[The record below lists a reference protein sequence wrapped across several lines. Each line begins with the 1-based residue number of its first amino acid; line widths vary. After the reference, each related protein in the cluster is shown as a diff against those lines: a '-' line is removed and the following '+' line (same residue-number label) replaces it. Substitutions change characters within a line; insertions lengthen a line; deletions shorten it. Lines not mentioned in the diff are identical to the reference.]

1 MVEDSDSYG
10 EDEAKEKQEGGPSPP
25 PAPPGFEVPPTP
37 PAGFEQPPPP
47 PGFPL
52 PELPGSEERKQEEK
66 PKTIDHEAA
75 RRMLLGLDDE
85 ENIEDGDKLTEGEEN
100 LRMVDSQQEDAKS
113 EEEGYENEEEQLDDL
128 GKGEDGSE
136 NPDSPPPPPPGFVDE
151 PEPENPDSPPPPP
164 IGFDAPPPPPG
175 FVDEPEPENPDSPPP
190 PPIGFDAPP
199 PPPGFVDEP
208 EPENPDSPPPPPIG
222 FDAPPPPPGFSEE
235 LEPAADDFSS
245 IDSLA
250 DSLSLLEEDFNEEE
264 GINDAEKTHTF
275 RDQDQSEQLTWPDEG
290 KQESIDSSE
299 MAQAINAFGLVKESE
314 FDQQDPINQSQLS
327 PFLRT
332 SSEVD
337 SIPGDKLH
345 ATLSETETSVLNP
358 DGTIRKQL
366 IEGELILRNS
376 SKKHRAWDIEVHL
389 ESIEST
395 DFGEKVSSIKE
406 LDPKEETAIP
416 YTASGTRMLV
426 LTESIDTDS
435 SRNEESSLSLVY
447 SNSPQEVDIHIE
459 IENISPS
466 PLYDVEVKRTIPESF
481 ILPDDSVYSIEQDSI
496 VWDIGRMNVGEK
508 RNLSISA
515 KINTESIEKIN
526 AGVTS
531 ATYSSE
537 ATVSRARFDRVSGSG
552 RQFSYVNAE
561 EDDRPGVWHC
571 TCVFE
576 NKSSFV
582 VSLSGATVRLVGRDE
597 PILDVSD
604 IRQDVPPEGKWDSMV
619 KRVESDDQPS
629 FTQEIRFSILPRVS
643 VQSSGTI
650 ELKEQQLTVLD
661 AILQKRFDKSRIK
674 SYISSSI
681 ETVITLENNG
691 TSEINV
697 LRVLD
702 DIPGIFE
709 TPSVDDI
716 SIEIEG
722 TELNGDQYRIDVVN
736 GTQLEDKHVSPDG
749 DGHSLRMTIGTSAPL
764 GLQPG
769 KAVVIRYPLTAPDPS
784 PRNQLL
790 VAPIKV
796 DFSSE
801 RFGPVATRM
810 VEKPP
815 IISVVHKRRN
825 ISTGKEVFPGG
836 KPGQYEIMLMFHN
849 SSDSALDDLALHDIV
864 PGTFTIEESIVRSDK
879 EGEREASIT
888 KESARDGTQVTWA
901 IGRILQRE
909 RIEVLYTI
917 QGDPEAEYKVSDAQ
931 DFHGATFGEEVDE
944 EPNVPQ
950 WLDKDVET
958 TTIPSQEVIEETPEE
973 TEQLPVSD
981 PIQEEGVAD
990 KEEDALENAK
1000 QETVKLDAEGD
1011 EGDPRLCPACGFQ
1024 VDMGSSI
1031 CVVCGNTLS

>member
-1 MVEDSDSYG
+1 MVDDSDSYE
-10 EDEAKEKQEGGPSPP
+10 EDEVAEKQESDSIPP
-25 PAPPGFEVPPTP
+25 PAPPGFEL
-37 PAGFEQPPPP
+37 PPPP
-47 PGFPL
+47 PEGFAPPPPPADFPL
-52 PELPGSEERKQEEK
+52 QELSGLEESQTSEQDH
-66 PKTIDHEAA
+66 PIDHEAA
-75 RRMLLGLDDE
+75 RRMLLGLGYE
-85 ENIEDGDKLTEGEEN
+85 ENSEDDSQETEGGSHLGETEAH
-100 LRMVDSQQEDAKS
+100 QEVFES
-113 EEEGYENEEEQLDDL
+113 EDEMSENEAEELDNHEV
-128 GKGEDGSE
+128 GEE
-136 NPDSPPPPPPGFVDE
+136 E
-151 PEPENPDSPPPPP
+151 PEPEQDDAPPPPP

-175 FVDEPEPENPDSPPP
+175 FLEEGTEPDVD
-190 PPIGFDAPP
+190 
-199 PPPGFVDEP
+199 V
-208 EPENPDSPPPPPIG
+208 
-222 FDAPPPPPGFSEE
+222 
-235 LEPAADDFSS
+235 FSS

-250 DSLSLLEEDFNEEE
+250 DSLTLLADDFDVVEVNNQTEISQSFE
-264 GINDAEKTHTF
+264 I
-275 RDQDQSEQLTWPDEG
+275 QDQPEQLQWPDDD
-290 KQESIDSSE
+290 KQDSEDTSE
-299 MAQAINAFGLVKESE
+299 VAQAINAFGLVKESE
-314 FDQQDPINQSQLS
+314 FEQIDSMKPTRPS

-332 SSEVD
+332 PSEVD

-358 DGTIRKQL
+358 DGSIRKQL
-366 IEGELILRNS
+366 IDGELILRNS

-389 ESIEST
+389 ESIDST
-395 DFGEKVSSIKE
+395 DFGDKISSVKE
-406 LDPKEETAIP
+406 LDPTEETAIP

-426 LTESIDTDS
+426 LQESIDTDS

-447 SNSPQEVDIHIE
+447 SDSPQEVDINIE
-459 IENISPS
+459 IENVSPA
-466 PLYDVEVKRTIPESF
+466 PLYDVEVKRTIPKSF
-481 ILPDDSVYSIEQDSI
+481 VLPDDRVYSIEQDSV

-515 KINTESIEKIN
+515 KINTESVEKIN

-537 ATVSRARFDRVSGSG
+537 ATVSRARFERVSGSG

-582 VSLSGATVRLVGRDE
+582 VSLSGATVRLVGREDA
-597 PILDVSD
+597 ILDVSD

-619 KRVESDDQPS
+619 KRVESDYQPS

-674 SYISSSI
+674 SYISSNI

-702 DIPGIFE
+702 DVPGIFD
-709 TPSVDDI
+709 TPSAGDI

-722 TELNGDQYRIDVVN
+722 TKLKEEQYRIDVMN
-736 GTQLEDKHVSPDG
+736 GIQLEDKHVSPDG
-749 DGHSLRMTIGTSAPL
+749 DGHTLRMTIGTSAPL

-769 KAVVIRYPLTAPDPS
+769 KAVVIRYPLIAPDPS
-784 PRNQLL
+784 PSNRLL

-815 IISVVHKRRN
+815 MISVVHKRRN

-864 PGTFTIEESIVRSDK
+864 PGTFTIEESITRSDK
-879 EGEREASIT
+879 EGEREASVT

-901 IGRILQRE
+901 IGRILQGE

-950 WLDKDVET
+950 WLDKAEET
-958 TTIPSQEVIEETPEE
+958 TPTPFQGAIEVPSEEPEQFMDE
-973 TEQLPVSD
+973 APGPED
-981 PIQEEGVAD
+981 HEGVGEEENQEND
-990 KEEDALENAK
+990 NQENGNSGEEEDE
-1000 QETVKLDAEGD
+1000 VK
-1011 EGDPRLCPACGFQ
+1011 PRLCPACGFK

>member
-1 MVEDSDSYG
+1 MVEDSDSHD
-10 EDEAKEKQEGGPSPP
+10 EDESIEKQESDSTPP
-25 PAPPGFEVPPTP
+25 PAPPGFEM
-37 PAGFEQPPPP
+37 PPPP
-47 PGFPL
+47 PPSGFEPPPPPVGFPSSDL
-52 PELPGSEERKQEEK
+52 LGLEESQPSEQ

-75 RRMLLGLDDE
+75 RRMLLGLEDE
-85 ENIEDGDKLTEGEEN
+85 ENIEDEDQEPVEEN
-100 LRMVDSQQEDAKS
+100 LEEAETKQDDSESKEETS
-113 EEEGYENEEEQLDDL
+113 EKEEERLDVSEDLEEE
-128 GKGEDGSE
+128 
-136 NPDSPPPPPPGFVDE
+136 
-151 PEPENPDSPPPPP
+151 PEQEDSPPPPP

-175 FVDEPEPENPDSPPP
+175 FEDETEPEQ
-190 PPIGFDAPP
+190 
-199 PPPGFVDEP
+199 
-208 EPENPDSPPPPPIG
+208 
-222 FDAPPPPPGFSEE
+222 
-235 LEPAADDFSS
+235 DDFSS

-250 DSLSLLEEDFNEEE
+250 DSLSLLEEDFDAGDSGNESEE
-264 GINDAEKTHTF
+264 TQHLEDESK
-275 RDQDQSEQLTWPDEG
+275 SEQFTWPDGDKKEP
-290 KQESIDSSE
+290 SDSSE

-314 FDQQDPINQSQLS
+314 FEQSDPLKQSRPS

-366 IEGELILRNS
+366 IDGELILRNS
-376 SKKHRAWDIEVHL
+376 SKKHRAWDIDVHL

-395 DFGEKVSSIKE
+395 DFGDKVSSIKE
-406 LDPKEETAIP
+406 LDPTEETAIP
-416 YTASGTRMLV
+416 YTASGTRMLI
-426 LTESIDTDS
+426 LKELIDTES
-435 SRNEESSLSLVY
+435 SRNEESSLSLVF
-447 SNSPQEVDIHIE
+447 SESPQEVDIHIE
-459 IENISPS
+459 IENVSPS
-466 PLYDVEVKRTIPESF
+466 PLYDVEVKRTIPKSF
-481 ILPDDSVYSIEQDSI
+481 ILPEDRVYSVEKDSV

-515 KINTESIEKIN
+515 KINTESVDKIN

-537 ATVSRARFDRVSGSG
+537 ATVSRARFERVSGSG

-582 VSLSGATVRLVGRDE
+582 VSLSGATVRLVGRED

-643 VQSSGTI
+643 VQSSGAI

-674 SYISSSI
+674 SYISSNV

-702 DIPGIFE
+702 DVPGIFE
-709 TPSVDDI
+709 TPSVGDI

-722 TELNGDQYRIDVVN
+722 TELKEEQYRIDVVN

-769 KAVVIRYPLTAPDPS
+769 KAVVIRYPLIAPDPS
-784 PRNQLL
+784 PGNKLL

-801 RFGPVATRM
+801 RFGPVATRL
-810 VEKPP
+810 VEKAPM
-815 IISVVHKRRN
+815 ISVEHKRRH

-879 EGEREASIT
+879 EGERNSSIT

-901 IGRILQRE
+901 IGRILQGE

-950 WLDKDVET
+950 WLDKASENPP
-958 TTIPSQEVIEETPEE
+958 IPSQEKIDDSEESEQFTDDSSNPEEDKLDEEET
-973 TEQLPVSD
+973 S
-981 PIQEEGVAD
+981 
-990 KEEDALENAK
+990 LENDK
-1000 QETVKLDAEGD
+1000 QETGESGEEEDLGD
-1011 EGDPRLCPACGFQ
+1011 QRLCPACGFK
-1024 VDMGSSI
+1024 VDVGSSI

>member
-1 MVEDSDSYG
+1 M
-10 EDEAKEKQEGGPSPP
+10 P
-25 PAPPGFEVPPTP
+25 
-37 PAGFEQPPPP
+37 EQ
-47 PGFPL
+47 
-52 PELPGSEERKQEEK
+52 
-66 PKTIDHEAA
+66 D
-75 RRMLLGLDDE
+75 
-85 ENIEDGDKLTEGEEN
+85 
-100 LRMVDSQQEDAKS
+100 
-113 EEEGYENEEEQLDDL
+113 
-128 GKGEDGSE
+128 
-136 NPDSPPPPPPGFVDE
+136 DSPPPPPV
-151 PEPENPDSPPPPP
+151 
-164 IGFDAPPPPPG
+164 GFDAPPPPPG
-175 FVDEPEPENPDSPPP
+175 FV
-190 PPIGFDAPP
+190 
-199 PPPGFVDEP
+199 
-208 EPENPDSPPPPPIG
+208 
-222 FDAPPPPPGFSEE
+222 
-235 LEPAADDFSS
+235 DDFSS

-250 DSLSLLEEDFNEEE
+250 DSLSLLEEDFNEEV
-264 GINDAEKTHTF
+264 GINDTEKTHTL
-275 RDQDQSEQLTWPDEG
+275 RDPDQSEQLTWPDEG
-290 KQESIDSSE
+290 KQESIDTSE

-314 FDQQDPINQSQLS
+314 FDQQDPVNQSKPS

-395 DFGEKVSSIKE
+395 DFGEKVSSVKE

-426 LTESIDTDS
+426 LKESIDTDS

-459 IENISPS
+459 IENVSPS

-481 ILPDDSVYSIEQDSI
+481 ILPDDSVYSIEKDSV

-582 VSLSGATVRLVGRDE
+582 VSLSGATVRLSGTFE
-597 PILDVSD
+597 PILEVSD
-604 IRQDVPPEGKWDSMV
+604 IRQDGPPEGKWDSMV

-674 SYISSSI
+674 SYISSNI

-722 TELNGDQYRIDVVN
+722 TELNGEQYRIDVVN

-769 KAVVIRYPLTAPDPS
+769 KALVIRYPLTAPDPS

-810 VEKPP
+810 VERPP
-815 IISVVHKRRN
+815 MISVVHKRRN

-849 SSDSALDDLALHDIV
+849 SSDSALEDLALHDIV

-901 IGRILQRE
+901 IGRILQGE

-931 DFHGATFGEEVDE
+931 DFHGPTFGEEVDE
-944 EPNVPQ
+944 EPNAPQ
-950 WLDKDVET
+950 WLDKDVEN
-958 TTIPSQEVIEETPEE
+958 TTIPSKETIEETPEE
-973 TEQLPVSD
+973 TEQLTVSD

-990 KEEDALENAK
+990 KEEDDLENDK
-1000 QETVKLDAEGD
+1000 QEIVKLDVEGD
-1011 EGDPRLCPACGFQ
+1011 EGNPRLCPACGFQ

>member
-1 MVEDSDSYG
+1 MVEESDSYEG
-10 EDEAKEKQEGGPSPP
+10 DEVEENKETSK
-25 PAPPGFEVPPTP
+25 TP
-37 PAGFEQPPPP
+37 PPPP
-47 PGFPL
+47 PGFNAPPPP
-52 PELPGSEERKQEEK
+52 PEGFAPPPPAGFSPPDFPVPGETQTPDTAPS
-66 PKTIDHEAA
+66 IDHEAA
-75 RRMLLGLDDE
+75 RRMLLGLEDE
-85 ENIEDGDKLTEGEEN
+85 EENEDST
-100 LRMVDSQQEDAKS
+100 Q
-113 EEEGYENEEEQLDDL
+113 EEETDDSEDNETQQDDHEPEGDEEENEENQLENIDVGAEEEPEQVNDDV
-128 GKGEDGSE
+128 SSI
-136 NPDSPPPPPPGFVDE
+136 DSVADSLPPPGFAEEE
-151 PEPENPDSPPPPP
+151 PEQV
-164 IGFDAPPPPPG
+164 I
-175 FVDEPEPENPDSPPP
+175 
-190 PPIGFDAPP
+190 
-199 PPPGFVDEP
+199 
-208 EPENPDSPPPPPIG
+208 
-222 FDAPPPPPGFSEE
+222 
-235 LEPAADDFSS
+235 DDFSS

-250 DSLSLLEEDFNEEE
+250 DSLSLLDDDFESEVENNIPEETPSFEIQGQPEQTLWPVVDE
-264 GINDAEKTHTF
+264 D
-275 RDQDQSEQLTWPDEG
+275 SESP
-290 KQESIDSSE
+290 SE
-299 MAQAINAFGLVKESE
+299 VSQAIEAFGLVKESE
-314 FDQQDPINQSQLS
+314 FEQSESEKTSRPS

-345 ATLSETETSVLNP
+345 ATLSESETSVLNP
-358 DGTIRKQL
+358 DGSIRKQL
-366 IEGELILRNS
+366 IDGELILRNS

-389 ESIEST
+389 DSIDST
-395 DFGEKVSSIKE
+395 DFGDKVSSVKE
-406 LDPKEETAIP
+406 LDPTEETAIP

-426 LTESIDTDS
+426 LKESIDTDS

-447 SNSPQEVDIHIE
+447 SDSPQEVDIHIE
-459 IENISPS
+459 IENVSPA

-481 ILPDDSVYSIEQDSI
+481 ILPDDSVFSVEKDSV

-508 RNLSISA
+508 KHLSISA

-582 VSLSGATVRLVGRDE
+582 VSLSGATVRLVGREE

-604 IRQDVPPEGKWDSMV
+604 IRQDVPPEGKWDSMA

-661 AILQKRFDKSRIK
+661 AILQKRYDKSRIK
-674 SYISSSI
+674 SYISSNI

-702 DIPGIFE
+702 DVPGIFE

-722 TELNGDQYRIDVVN
+722 TELKEEQYRIDVVN

-815 IISVVHKRRN
+815 MISVVHKRRN

-864 PGTFTIEESIVRSDK
+864 PGTFTIEESIVRSDN
-879 EGEREASIT
+879 EGERDASMT

-901 IGRILQRE
+901 IGRIMQGE

-931 DFHGATFGEEVDE
+931 DFHGATFGDEVDE

-950 WLDKDVET
+950 WLDVPEEPTPLPSKETLDV
-958 TTIPSQEVIEETPEE
+958 PIEETEKSPDDLDEPED
-973 TEQLPVSD
+973 S
-981 PIQEEGVAD
+981 EGSV
-990 KEEDALENAK
+990 EEDEAAEDTPEIDSSEDGGEENS
-1000 QETVKLDAEGD
+1000 
-1011 EGDPRLCPACGFQ
+1011 RLCPACGFK
-1024 VDMGSSI
+1024 VDQGSSI
-1031 CVVCGNTLS
+1031 CIVCGNTLS

>member
-1 MVEDSDSYG
+1 MYPEGHFMVEDSNSYD
-10 EDEAKEKQEGGPSPP
+10 EDEGEEKQENIPRPS
-25 PAPPGFEVPPTP
+25 PAPPGFGLP
-37 PAGFEQPPPP
+37 PPPP
-47 PGFPL
+47 PGDFLPPL
-52 PELPGSEERKQEEK
+52 PPPIGFSPPEFPDMEENEVPEA
-66 PKTIDHEAA
+66 PSSIDHEAA
-75 RRMLLGLDDE
+75 RRMLLGLDDDDHQ
-85 ENIEDGDKLTEGEEN
+85 ENQGAEMQQTPDSDDVQSQADIVEPGDEVAG
-100 LRMVDSQQEDAKS
+100 D
-113 EEEGYENEEEQLDDL
+113 DDL
-128 GKGEDGSE
+128 
-136 NPDSPPPPPPGFVDE
+136 PPPPV
-151 PEPENPDSPPPPP
+151 
-164 IGFDAPPPPPG
+164 GFDAPPPPPG
-175 FVDEPEPENPDSPPP
+175 FEEEQEEEEDDDLPPP
-190 PPIGFDAPP
+190 PVGFDAPP
-199 PPPGFVDEP
+199 PPPGF
-208 EPENPDSPPPPPIG
+208 
-222 FDAPPPPPGFSEE
+222 EE
-235 LEPAADDFSS
+235 DISS

-250 DSLSLLEEDFNEEE
+250 DSLSLLDDEWIPEEINEVPDTTQSF
-264 GINDAEKTHTF
+264 DA
-275 RDQDQSEQLTWPDEG
+275 L
-290 KQESIDSSE
+290 ISSE
-299 MAQAINAFGLVKESE
+299 PDQWPTEGTSELAQAIDAFGLVKESE
-314 FDQQDPINQSQLS
+314 FERTDSPKPTRPS

-345 ATLSETETSVLNP
+345 ATLSESESSVLNP

-389 ESIEST
+389 DSIDST
-395 DFGEKVSSIKE
+395 DFGDKVSSVKE
-406 LDPKEETAIP
+406 LDPTEETAIP

-426 LTESIDTDS
+426 LQESIDTES
-435 SRNEESSLSLVY
+435 TRNEEPSLSLVY
-447 SNSPQEVDIHIE
+447 SNSPQEVEINIE
-459 IENISPS
+459 LENVSPA
-466 PLYDVEVKRTIPESF
+466 PLYDVEVKRTIPKSF
-481 ILPDDSVYSIEQDSI
+481 ILPDDRVYSVEQDLV
-496 VWDIGRMNVGEK
+496 VWDIGRMNVGET
-508 RNLSISA
+508 RALSISA
-515 KINTESIEKIN
+515 KINTDSIDKID

-537 ATVSRARFDRVSGSG
+537 ATVSRVRFDRVSGSG

-582 VSLSGATVRLVGRDE
+582 VSLSGATVRLVGREE

-643 VQSSGTI
+643 VQSSGTV

-674 SYISSSI
+674 SYISSNVD
-681 ETVITLENNG
+681 TVITLENNG

-722 TELNGDQYRIDVVN
+722 SELKQEQYRIDVVN
-736 GTQLEDKHVSPDG
+736 GIQLEDKHISPDG
-749 DGHSLRMTIGTSAPL
+749 EGHSLRMTIGTSAPL

-769 KAVVIRYPLTAPDPS
+769 KAVVIRYPLVAPDPS
-784 PRNQLL
+784 PSNHLL

-801 RFGPVATRM
+801 RFGPVATRI
-810 VEKPP
+810 VESPP
-815 IISVVHKRRN
+815 IISVVHKRRS

-849 SSDSALDDLALHDIV
+849 SSDSALDDMALHDIV
-864 PGTFTIEESIVRSDK
+864 PGTFSIEESVIRSDK
-879 EGEREASIT
+879 EGERDASIT

-901 IGRILQRE
+901 IGRILQGE
-909 RIEVLYTI
+909 RMEVLYTI

-931 DFHGATFGEEVDE
+931 DFHGATFGDEVDE
-944 EPNVPQ
+944 EPNVSQ
-950 WLDKDVET
+950 WLEKET
-958 TTIPSQEVIEETPEE
+958 AALLPPSKNKIEVPNEQEKQSTSETPIAQEDSESAGDEE
-973 TEQLPVSD
+973 
-981 PIQEEGVAD
+981 QEST
-990 KEEDALENAK
+990 KEEIEAGASEESEDSK
-1000 QETVKLDAEGD
+1000 HQ
-1011 EGDPRLCPACGFQ
+1011 CPACGFE
-1024 VDMGSSI
+1024 VGIGSSI

>member
-1 MVEDSDSYG
+1 MENNIPEETPSFEIQGQPEQTLWPVVDEDSES
-10 EDEAKEKQEGGPSPP
+10 PS
-25 PAPPGFEVPPTP
+25 EV
-37 PAGFEQPPPP
+37 
-47 PGFPL
+47 
-52 PELPGSEERKQEEK
+52 S
-66 PKTIDHEAA
+66 
-75 RRMLLGLDDE
+75 
-85 ENIEDGDKLTEGEEN
+85 
-100 LRMVDSQQEDAKS
+100 
-113 EEEGYENEEEQLDDL
+113 
-128 GKGEDGSE
+128 
-136 NPDSPPPPPPGFVDE
+136 
-151 PEPENPDSPPPPP
+151 
-164 IGFDAPPPPPG
+164 
-175 FVDEPEPENPDSPPP
+175 
-190 PPIGFDAPP
+190 
-199 PPPGFVDEP
+199 
-208 EPENPDSPPPPPIG
+208 
-222 FDAPPPPPGFSEE
+222 
-235 LEPAADDFSS
+235 
-245 IDSLA
+245 
-250 DSLSLLEEDFNEEE
+250 
-264 GINDAEKTHTF
+264 
-275 RDQDQSEQLTWPDEG
+275 
-290 KQESIDSSE
+290 
-299 MAQAINAFGLVKESE
+299 QAIEAFGLVKESE
-314 FDQQDPINQSQLS
+314 FEQSESQKTSRPS

-345 ATLSETETSVLNP
+345 ATLSESETSVLNP
-358 DGTIRKQL
+358 DGSIRKQL
-366 IEGELILRNS
+366 IDGELILRNS

-389 ESIEST
+389 DSIDST
-395 DFGEKVSSIKE
+395 DFGDKVSSVKE
-406 LDPKEETAIP
+406 LDPTEETAIP

-426 LTESIDTDS
+426 LKESIDTDS

-447 SNSPQEVDIHIE
+447 SDSPQEVDIHIE
-459 IENISPS
+459 IENVSPA

-481 ILPDDSVYSIEQDSI
+481 ILPDDSVFSVEKDSV

-508 RNLSISA
+508 KHLSISA

-582 VSLSGATVRLVGRDE
+582 VSLSGATVRLVGREE

-604 IRQDVPPEGKWDSMV
+604 IRQDVPPEGKWDSMA

-661 AILQKRFDKSRIK
+661 AILQKRYDKSRIK
-674 SYISSSI
+674 SYISSNI

-702 DIPGIFE
+702 DVPGIFE

-722 TELNGDQYRIDVVN
+722 TELKEEQYRIDVVN

-815 IISVVHKRRN
+815 MISVVHKRRN

-864 PGTFTIEESIVRSDK
+864 PGTFTIEESIVRSDN
-879 EGEREASIT
+879 EGERDASMT

-901 IGRILQRE
+901 IGRIMQGE

-931 DFHGATFGEEVDE
+931 DFHGATFGDEVDE

-950 WLDKDVET
+950 WLDVPEEPTPLPSKETLDV
-958 TTIPSQEVIEETPEE
+958 PIEETEKSPDDLDEPEDNEGSVEEDEAAEDTPE
-973 TEQLPVSD
+973 TDSS
-981 PIQEEGVAD
+981 EEGG
-990 KEEDALENAK
+990 EENS
-1000 QETVKLDAEGD
+1000 
-1011 EGDPRLCPACGFQ
+1011 RLCPACGFK
-1024 VDMGSSI
+1024 VDQGSSI
-1031 CVVCGNTLS
+1031 CIVCGNTLS

>member
-1 MVEDSDSYG
+1 MVEESDSYEG
-10 EDEAKEKQEGGPSPP
+10 DEVEENKETSK
-25 PAPPGFEVPPTP
+25 TP
-37 PAGFEQPPPP
+37 PPPP
-47 PGFPL
+47 PGFNAPPPP
-52 PELPGSEERKQEEK
+52 PEGFAPPPPAGFSPPDFPVPGETQTPDTAPS
-66 PKTIDHEAA
+66 IDHEAA
-75 RRMLLGLDDE
+75 RRMLLGLEDE
-85 ENIEDGDKLTEGEEN
+85 EENEDST
-100 LRMVDSQQEDAKS
+100 Q
-113 EEEGYENEEEQLDDL
+113 EEETDDSEDNETQQDDHEPEGDEEENEENQL
-128 GKGEDGSE
+128 E
-136 NPDSPPPPPPGFVDE
+136 NIDVGAEEE
-151 PEPENPDSPPPPP
+151 PEQEEAPPPPP
-164 IGFDAPPPPPG
+164 IGFDAPPTPPG
-175 FVDEPEPENPDSPPP
+175 FAEEEPEQV
-190 PPIGFDAPP
+190 I
-199 PPPGFVDEP
+199 
-208 EPENPDSPPPPPIG
+208 
-222 FDAPPPPPGFSEE
+222 
-235 LEPAADDFSS
+235 DDFSS

-250 DSLSLLEEDFNEEE
+250 DSLSLLDDDFESEVENNIPEETPSFEIQGQPEQTLWPVVDE
-264 GINDAEKTHTF
+264 D
-275 RDQDQSEQLTWPDEG
+275 SESP
-290 KQESIDSSE
+290 SE
-299 MAQAINAFGLVKESE
+299 VSQAIEAFGLVKESE
-314 FDQQDPINQSQLS
+314 FEQPESEKTSRPS

-345 ATLSETETSVLNP
+345 ATLSESETSVLNP
-358 DGTIRKQL
+358 DGSIRKQL
-366 IEGELILRNS
+366 IDGELILRNS

-389 ESIEST
+389 DSIDST
-395 DFGEKVSSIKE
+395 DFGDKVSSVKE
-406 LDPKEETAIP
+406 LDPTEETAIP

-426 LTESIDTDS
+426 LKESIDTDS

-447 SNSPQEVDIHIE
+447 SDSPQEVDIHIE
-459 IENISPS
+459 IENVSPA

-481 ILPDDSVYSIEQDSI
+481 ILPDDSVFSVEKDSV

-508 RNLSISA
+508 KHLSISA

-582 VSLSGATVRLVGRDE
+582 VSLSGATVRLVGREE

-604 IRQDVPPEGKWDSMV
+604 IRQDVPPEGKWDSMA

-661 AILQKRFDKSRIK
+661 AILQKRYDKSRIK
-674 SYISSSI
+674 SYISSNI

-702 DIPGIFE
+702 DVPGIFE

-722 TELNGDQYRIDVVN
+722 TELKEEQYRIDVVN

-796 DFSSE
+796 DFGSE

-815 IISVVHKRRN
+815 MISVVHKRRN

-864 PGTFTIEESIVRSDK
+864 PGTFTIEESIVRSDN
-879 EGEREASIT
+879 EGERDASMT

-901 IGRILQRE
+901 IGRIMQGE

-931 DFHGATFGEEVDE
+931 DFHGATFGDEVDE

-950 WLDKDVET
+950 WLDVPEEPTPLPSKETLDV
-958 TTIPSQEVIEETPEE
+958 PIEETEKSSDDHDEPEDNEGSVEEDEDVEDTPE
-973 TEQLPVSD
+973 TDSS
-981 PIQEEGVAD
+981 EEGG
-990 KEEDALENAK
+990 EENS
-1000 QETVKLDAEGD
+1000 
-1011 EGDPRLCPACGFQ
+1011 RLCPACGFK
-1024 VDMGSSI
+1024 VDQGSSI
-1031 CVVCGNTLS
+1031 CIVCGNTLS

>member
-1 MVEDSDSYG
+1 MVEESDSYEG
-10 EDEAKEKQEGGPSPP
+10 DEVEENKETSKTPP
-25 PAPPGFEVPPTP
+25 PPPLGFNAPPPPPEGFAPPP
-37 PAGFEQPPPP
+37 PAGFSPPD
-47 PGFPL
+47 FPV
-52 PELPGSEERKQEEK
+52 PEETQTPDTAPS
-66 PKTIDHEAA
+66 IDHEAA
-75 RRMLLGLDDE
+75 RRMLLGLEDE
-85 ENIEDGDKLTEGEEN
+85 EENEDST
-100 LRMVDSQQEDAKS
+100 Q
-113 EEEGYENEEEQLDDL
+113 EEETDDSEDNETQQDDHDPEGDEE
-128 GKGEDGSE
+128 
-136 NPDSPPPPPPGFVDE
+136 V
-151 PEPENPDSPPPPP
+151 PPPPP

-175 FVDEPEPENPDSPPP
+175 FAEEEPEQV
-190 PPIGFDAPP
+190 I
-199 PPPGFVDEP
+199 
-208 EPENPDSPPPPPIG
+208 
-222 FDAPPPPPGFSEE
+222 
-235 LEPAADDFSS
+235 DDFSS

-250 DSLSLLEEDFNEEE
+250 DSLSLLDDDFESEVENNIPEETPSFEIQGQPEQTLWPVVDE
-264 GINDAEKTHTF
+264 D
-275 RDQDQSEQLTWPDEG
+275 SESP
-290 KQESIDSSE
+290 SE
-299 MAQAINAFGLVKESE
+299 VSQAIEAFGLVKESE
-314 FDQQDPINQSQLS
+314 FEQSESEKTSRPS

-345 ATLSETETSVLNP
+345 ATLSESETSVLNP
-358 DGTIRKQL
+358 DGSIRKQL
-366 IEGELILRNS
+366 IDGELILRNS

-389 ESIEST
+389 DSIDST
-395 DFGEKVSSIKE
+395 DFGDKVSSVKE
-406 LDPKEETAIP
+406 LDPTEETAIP

-426 LTESIDTDS
+426 LKESIDTDS

-447 SNSPQEVDIHIE
+447 SDSPQEVDIHIE
-459 IENISPS
+459 IENVSPA

-481 ILPDDSVYSIEQDSI
+481 ILPDDSVFSVEKDSV

-508 RNLSISA
+508 KHLSISA

-582 VSLSGATVRLVGRDE
+582 VSLSGATVRLVGREE

-604 IRQDVPPEGKWDSMV
+604 IRQDVPPEGKWDSMA

-661 AILQKRFDKSRIK
+661 AILQKRYDKSRIK
-674 SYISSSI
+674 SYISSNI

-702 DIPGIFE
+702 DVPGIFE

-722 TELNGDQYRIDVVN
+722 TELKEEQYRIDVVN

-815 IISVVHKRRN
+815 MISVVHKRRN

-864 PGTFTIEESIVRSDK
+864 PGTFTIEESIVRSDN
-879 EGEREASIT
+879 EGERDASMT

-901 IGRILQRE
+901 IGRIMQGE

-931 DFHGATFGEEVDE
+931 DFHGATFGDEVDE

-950 WLDKDVET
+950 WLDVPEEPTPLPSKETLDVPIEET
-958 TTIPSQEVIEETPEE
+958 EKSPDDHDEPEDNEGSVEEDEAAEETPE
-973 TEQLPVSD
+973 TDSS
-981 PIQEEGVAD
+981 EEGG
-990 KEEDALENAK
+990 EENS
-1000 QETVKLDAEGD
+1000 
-1011 EGDPRLCPACGFQ
+1011 RLCPACGFK
-1024 VDMGSSI
+1024 VDQGSSI
-1031 CVVCGNTLS
+1031 CIVCGNTLS

>member
-1 MVEDSDSYG
+1 MVEDSNSNDDEEG
-10 EDEAKEKQEGGPSPP
+10 EENQENNLRLPS
-25 PAPPGFEVPPTP
+25 APPGFGIP
-37 PAGFEQPPPP
+37 PPPP
-47 PGFPL
+47 PGDFPPPPPPIGFSP
-52 PELPGSEERKQEEK
+52 PEFPDMGESEMPED
-66 PKTIDHEAA
+66 PPSFDHEAA

-85 ENIEDGDKLTEGEEN
+85 DRQEDEGEEIQPTT
-100 LRMVDSQQEDAKS
+100 DSDDVQSQADIVEP
-113 EEEGYENEEEQLDDL
+113 ENGVADGGESPSPPGFEEEQ
-128 GKGEDGSE
+128 ED
-136 NPDSPPPPPPGFVDE
+136 V
-151 PEPENPDSPPPPP
+151 PPPPP
-164 IGFDAPPPPPG
+164 IGFDAPPFPSNSPL
-175 FVDEPEPENPDSPPP
+175 PD
-190 PPIGFDAPP
+190 I
-199 PPPGFVDEP
+199 
-208 EPENPDSPPPPPIG
+208 
-222 FDAPPPPPGFSEE
+222 
-235 LEPAADDFSS
+235 DDISS

-250 DSLSLLEEDFNEEE
+250 DSLSLLGNEWETEEINEAPDATKAFDALISSESDQWPTE
-264 GINDAEKTHTF
+264 GN
-275 RDQDQSEQLTWPDEG
+275 
-290 KQESIDSSE
+290 QESEGTSE
-299 MAQAINAFGLVKESE
+299 LTQAIDAFGLVRESE
-314 FDQQDPINQSQLS
+314 FKQTGSSKSTRPS

-345 ATLSETETSVLNP
+345 ATLSETESSVLNP

-389 ESIEST
+389 DSIDAT
-395 DFGEKVSSIKE
+395 DFGDKVSSVKE
-406 LDPKEETAIP
+406 LDPTEETAIP
-416 YTASGTRMLV
+416 YTASGTRMLT
-426 LTESIDTDS
+426 LQESIDTES
-435 SRNEESSLSLVY
+435 TRNEEPSLSLVY
-447 SNSPQEVDIHIE
+447 SDAPQEVEINIE
-459 IENISPS
+459 LENVSPA
-466 PLYDVEVKRTIPESF
+466 PLYDVEVKRTIPKSF
-481 ILPDDSVYSIEQDSI
+481 ILPDDRVYSVEQDSI
-496 VWDIGRMNVGEK
+496 VWDIGRMNVGET
-508 RNLSISA
+508 RALSISA
-515 KINTESIEKIN
+515 KINTDSVDKID

-537 ATVSRARFDRVSGSG
+537 ATVSRVRFDRVSGSG

-582 VSLSGATVRLVGRDE
+582 VSLSGATVRLVGREE

-643 VQSSGTI
+643 VQSSGTV

-674 SYISSSI
+674 SYITSNVD
-681 ETVITLENNG
+681 TVITLENNG

-709 TPSVDDI
+709 TPSVEDI

-722 TELNGDQYRIDVVN
+722 TELKQEQYRIDVVK
-736 GTQLEDKHVSPDG
+736 GIQLENKHISPDG
-749 DGHSLRMTIGTSAPL
+749 EGNSLRMTIGTSAPL

-769 KAVVIRYPLTAPDPS
+769 KAVVIRYALVAPDPS
-784 PRNQLL
+784 PSNHLL

-801 RFGPVATRM
+801 RFGPVATRF
-810 VEKPP
+810 VESPP

-864 PGTFTIEESIVRSDK
+864 PGTFSIEESIIRSDK
-879 EGEREASIT
+879 EGERDASIT

-901 IGRILQRE
+901 IGRILQGE
-909 RIEVLYTI
+909 RMEVLYTI

-931 DFHGATFGEEVDE
+931 DFHGATFGDEVDE

-950 WLDKDVET
+950 WLEKKKAALPP
-958 TTIPSQEVIEETPEE
+958 PSNEKIGDPDEQEKQPTSEVQIAQEDGESAGDDEQESANEEME
-973 TEQLPVSD
+973 TEVS
-981 PIQEEGVAD
+981 EEPGGS
-990 KEEDALENAK
+990 EN
-1000 QETVKLDAEGD
+1000 Q
-1011 EGDPRLCPACGFQ
+1011 CPACGFE
-1024 VDMGSSI
+1024 VGIGSSI

>member
-1 MVEDSDSYG
+1 MVEDSDSYD
-10 EDEAKEKQEGGPSPP
+10 EDEAKEKQKGVPSPP
-25 PAPPGFEVPPTP
+25 PTPPGFDMPPPP
-37 PAGFEQPPPP
+37 PAGFEPPPP
-47 PGFPL
+47 PAGFPL
-52 PELPGSEERKQEEK
+52 PGLSQSEEIEPEEQ
-66 PKTIDHEAA
+66 PQTIDHEAA
-75 RRMLLGLDDE
+75 RRMLLGLEDEEDIVDDE
-85 ENIEDGDKLTEGEEN
+85 KVTVGDDDLGEEEP
-100 LRMVDSQQEDAKS
+100 QQDDVES
-113 EEEGYENEEEQLDDL
+113 EEAESENEEEQLVDSENV
-128 GKGEDGSE
+128 EDGPE
-136 NPDSPPPPPPGFVDE
+136 QDE
-151 PEPENPDSPPPPP
+151 SPPPPP
-164 IGFDAPPPPPG
+164 IGFEAPPPPPG
-175 FVDEPEPENPDSPPP
+175 F
-190 PPIGFDAPP
+190 A
-199 PPPGFVDEP
+199 
-208 EPENPDSPPPPPIG
+208 
-222 FDAPPPPPGFSEE
+222 EE
-235 LEPAADDFSS
+235 QESVVDDFSS

-250 DSLSLLEEDFNEEE
+250 DSLSLLEEDFDEGEGNNDTEENQSFE
-264 GINDAEKTHTF
+264 EK
-275 RDQDQSEQLTWPDEG
+275 DQSEQITWPDDG

-314 FDQQDPINQSQLS
+314 FEQSDPLKQSKPS

-366 IEGELILRNS
+366 IDGELILRNS
-376 SKKHRAWDIEVHL
+376 SKKHRAWDIDVHL

-395 DFGEKVSSIKE
+395 DFSDKISSVKE

-426 LTESIDTDS
+426 LKESIDTDS

-447 SNSPQEVDIHIE
+447 SESPQEVDIHIE
-459 IENISPS
+459 IENVSPS
-466 PLYDVEVKRTIPESF
+466 PLYDVEVKRTIPKSF
-481 ILPDDSVYSIEQDSI
+481 ILPDDSVYSVEKDSV

-515 KINTESIEKIN
+515 KINTDSIEKIN

-537 ATVSRARFDRVSGSG
+537 ATVSRVRFDRVSGSG

-674 SYISSSI
+674 SYISSNI

-709 TPSVDDI
+709 TPSVENI
-716 SIEIEG
+716 TIEIEG
-722 TELNGDQYRIDVVN
+722 TELKEEQYRIDVVN

-815 IISVVHKRRN
+815 MISVVHKRRN

-901 IGRILQRE
+901 IGRILQGE

-950 WLDKDVET
+950 WLEKDSEIT
-958 TTIPSQEVIEETPEE
+958 TTPSQEVIEETLEE
-973 TEQLPVSD
+973 TEEFTDNS
-981 PIQEEGVAD
+981 PIPEDDGGDGED
-990 KEEDALENAK
+990 DDLEKEKQGIGNLDDEDAADN
-1000 QETVKLDAEGD
+1000 TR
-1011 EGDPRLCPACGFQ
+1011 PCPACGFQ
-1024 VDMGSSI
+1024 VDIGSSI
-1031 CVVCGNTLS
+1031 CEVCGNTLS

>member
-1 MVEDSDSYG
+1 MVEDSDSYD
-10 EDEAKEKQEGGPSPP
+10 EDEAKEKQEGDPSPP
-25 PAPPGFEVPPTP
+25 PAPPGFEMPPPP

-47 PGFPL
+47 AGFPL
-52 PELPGSEERKQEEK
+52 PELTGSEERQPEEK

-85 ENIEDGDKLTEGEEN
+85 ENIEDDNKLTEEEEN
-100 LRMVDSQQEDAKS
+100 LRMADSQHDDSDS
-113 EEEGYENEEEQLDDL
+113 EEEGSENEEEQFDDS
-128 GKGEDGSE
+128 GKGEDGTE
-136 NPDSPPPPPPGFVDE
+136 QE
-151 PEPENPDSPPPPP
+151 DSPPPPP
-164 IGFDAPPPPPG
+164 IGFEAPPPPPG
-175 FVDEPEPENPDSPPP
+175 FVDEPEPEQEDSPPP
-190 PPIGFDAPP
+190 PPIGFS
-199 PPPGFVDEP
+199 G
-208 EPENPDSPPPPPIG
+208 
-222 FDAPPPPPGFSEE
+222 E
-235 LEPAADDFSS
+235 LEPVVDDFSS

-314 FDQQDPINQSQLS
+314 FDQQDPINQSKPS

-358 DGTIRKQL
+358 DGTIRKQI

-395 DFGEKVSSIKE
+395 DFGEKVSSVKE

-426 LTESIDTDS
+426 LKESIDTDS

-459 IENISPS
+459 IENVSPS

-481 ILPDDSVYSIEQDSI
+481 ILPDDSVYSIEKDSV

-674 SYISSSI
+674 SYISSNI

-716 SIEIEG
+716 SVEIEG
-722 TELNGDQYRIDVVN
+722 TELNGEQYRIDVVN

-769 KAVVIRYPLTAPDPS
+769 KALVIRYPLTAPDPS

-810 VEKPP
+810 VERPP
-815 IISVVHKRRN
+815 MISVVHKRRN

-901 IGRILQRE
+901 IGRILQGE

-950 WLDKDVET
+950 WLDKDVEN
-958 TTIPSQEVIEETPEE
+958 TTIPSKETIEETPEE
-973 TEQLPVSD
+973 TEQLTVSD

-990 KEEDALENAK
+990 KEEDDPENDK
-1000 QETVKLDAEGD
+1000 QEIVKLDVEGD
-1011 EGDPRLCPACGFQ
+1011 EGNPRLCPACGFQ

>member
-1 MVEDSDSYG
+1 MVEESDSYEG
-10 EDEAKEKQEGGPSPP
+10 DEVEENKETSK
-25 PAPPGFEVPPTP
+25 TP
-37 PAGFEQPPPP
+37 PPPP
-47 PGFPL
+47 PGFNAPPPP
-52 PELPGSEERKQEEK
+52 PEGFAPPPPAGFSPPDFPVPGETQTPDTAPS
-66 PKTIDHEAA
+66 IDHEAA
-75 RRMLLGLDDE
+75 RRMLLGLEDE
-85 ENIEDGDKLTEGEEN
+85 EENEDST
-100 LRMVDSQQEDAKS
+100 Q
-113 EEEGYENEEEQLDDL
+113 EEETDDSEDNETQQDDHEPEGDEEENEENQL
-128 GKGEDGSE
+128 E
-136 NPDSPPPPPPGFVDE
+136 NIDVGAEEE
-151 PEPENPDSPPPPP
+151 PEQEEVPPPPP

-175 FVDEPEPENPDSPPP
+175 FAEEEPEQV
-190 PPIGFDAPP
+190 I
-199 PPPGFVDEP
+199 
-208 EPENPDSPPPPPIG
+208 
-222 FDAPPPPPGFSEE
+222 
-235 LEPAADDFSS
+235 DDFSS

-250 DSLSLLEEDFNEEE
+250 DSLSLLDDDFESEVENNIPEETPSFEIQGQPEQTLWPVVDE
-264 GINDAEKTHTF
+264 D
-275 RDQDQSEQLTWPDEG
+275 SESP
-290 KQESIDSSE
+290 SE
-299 MAQAINAFGLVKESE
+299 VSQAIEAFGLVKESE
-314 FDQQDPINQSQLS
+314 FEQSESQKTSRPS

-345 ATLSETETSVLNP
+345 ATLSESETSVLNP
-358 DGTIRKQL
+358 DGSIRKQL
-366 IEGELILRNS
+366 IDGELILRNS

-389 ESIEST
+389 DSIDST
-395 DFGEKVSSIKE
+395 DFGDKVSSVKE
-406 LDPKEETAIP
+406 LDPTEETAIP

-426 LTESIDTDS
+426 LKESIDTDS

-447 SNSPQEVDIHIE
+447 SDSPQEVDIHIE
-459 IENISPS
+459 IENVSPA

-481 ILPDDSVYSIEQDSI
+481 ILPDDSVFSVEKDSV

-508 RNLSISA
+508 KHLSISA

-582 VSLSGATVRLVGRDE
+582 VSLSGATVRLVGREE

-604 IRQDVPPEGKWDSMV
+604 IRQDVPPEGKWDSMA

-661 AILQKRFDKSRIK
+661 AILQKRYDKSRIK
-674 SYISSSI
+674 SYISSNI

-702 DIPGIFE
+702 DVPGIFE

-722 TELNGDQYRIDVVN
+722 TELKEEQYRIDVVN

-815 IISVVHKRRN
+815 MISVVHKRRN

-864 PGTFTIEESIVRSDK
+864 PGTFTIEESIVRSDN
-879 EGEREASIT
+879 EGERDASMT

-901 IGRILQRE
+901 IGRIMQGE

-931 DFHGATFGEEVDE
+931 DFHGATFGDEVDE

-950 WLDKDVET
+950 WLDVPEEPTPLPSKETLDVPIEET
-958 TTIPSQEVIEETPEE
+958 EKSPDDHDEPEDNEGSVEEDEAAEETPE
-973 TEQLPVSD
+973 TDSS
-981 PIQEEGVAD
+981 EEGG
-990 KEEDALENAK
+990 EENS
-1000 QETVKLDAEGD
+1000 
-1011 EGDPRLCPACGFQ
+1011 RLCPACGFK
-1024 VDMGSSI
+1024 VDQGSSI
-1031 CVVCGNTLS
+1031 CIVCGNTLS

>member
-1 MVEDSDSYG
+1 MQTNSDKFQWPEDGEKDSDRNS
-10 EDEAKEKQEGGPSPP
+10 
-25 PAPPGFEVPPTP
+25 EV
-37 PAGFEQPPPP
+37 
-47 PGFPL
+47 
-52 PELPGSEERKQEEK
+52 
-66 PKTIDHEAA
+66 
-75 RRMLLGLDDE
+75 
-85 ENIEDGDKLTEGEEN
+85 
-100 LRMVDSQQEDAKS
+100 
-113 EEEGYENEEEQLDDL
+113 
-128 GKGEDGSE
+128 
-136 NPDSPPPPPPGFVDE
+136 
-151 PEPENPDSPPPPP
+151 
-164 IGFDAPPPPPG
+164 
-175 FVDEPEPENPDSPPP
+175 
-190 PPIGFDAPP
+190 
-199 PPPGFVDEP
+199 
-208 EPENPDSPPPPPIG
+208 
-222 FDAPPPPPGFSEE
+222 
-235 LEPAADDFSS
+235 
-245 IDSLA
+245 
-250 DSLSLLEEDFNEEE
+250 
-264 GINDAEKTHTF
+264 
-275 RDQDQSEQLTWPDEG
+275 
-290 KQESIDSSE
+290 
-299 MAQAINAFGLVKESE
+299 AQAIDSFGIVKESE
-314 FDQQDPINQSQLS
+314 FDQNDSLNTTKPS

-366 IEGELILRNS
+366 IDGELILRNS

-395 DFGEKVSSIKE
+395 DFGDKISSVKE
-406 LDPKEETAIP
+406 LDPTEETAIP
-416 YTASGTRMLV
+416 YTASGPRMLV
-426 LTESIDTDS
+426 LKESIDTES
-435 SRNEESSLSLVY
+435 SRNEEPSLSLVY
-447 SNSPQEVDIHIE
+447 SDSPQEVDINIE
-459 IENISPS
+459 IENVSPA
-466 PLYDVEVKRTIPESF
+466 PLYDVEVKRTIPKSF
-481 ILPDDSVYSIEQDSI
+481 ILPEDSVFSVEQDSV

-508 RNLSISA
+508 RNLTISA

-537 ATVSRARFDRVSGSG
+537 ATASRTRFERVSGSG

-582 VSLSGATVRLVGRDE
+582 VSLSGATVRLVGRED

-643 VQSSGTI
+643 VQSSGEI

-661 AILQKRFDKSRIK
+661 AVLQKRYDKSRIK
-674 SYISSSI
+674 SYISSNVD
-681 ETVITLENNG
+681 TVITLENNG

-697 LRVLD
+697 LRVMD

-709 TPSVDDI
+709 TPSVGDI
-716 SIEIEG
+716 TIEIEG
-722 TELNGDQYRIDVVN
+722 TELKEEQYRIDVVN
-736 GTQLEDKHVSPDG
+736 GTQLEDKFVSPDG

-769 KAVVIRYPLTAPDPS
+769 KAVVIRYPLNAPDPS
-784 PRNQLL
+784 PRNELL

-801 RFGPVATRM
+801 RFGPVATRV

-815 IISVVHKRRN
+815 MISVVHKRRN

-864 PGTFTIEESIVRSDK
+864 PGTFTIEESTVRSDK
-879 EGEREASIT
+879 EGEREASTT

-901 IGRILQRE
+901 IGRILQGE

-931 DFHGATFGEEVDE
+931 DFHGATFGDEVDE

-950 WLDKDVET
+950 WMDKVVDSGPIPTQEITDT
-958 TTIPSQEVIEETPEE
+958 TNVE
-973 TEQLPVSD
+973 TEQFTDD
-981 PIQEEGVAD
+981 PSESENDEGTSEEEEKATTDQES
-990 KEEDALENAK
+990 ENAG
-1000 QETVKLDAEGD
+1000 EAENQAD
-1011 EGDPRLCPACGFQ
+1011 SRQCPACGVE
-1024 VDMGSSI
+1024 VDIGSSI

>member
-1 MVEDSDSYG
+1 MVEESDSYEG
-10 EDEAKEKQEGGPSPP
+10 DEVEENKENSK
-25 PAPPGFEVPPTP
+25 TP
-37 PAGFEQPPPP
+37 PPPP
-47 PGFPL
+47 PGFNAPPPP
-52 PELPGSEERKQEEK
+52 PEGFAPPPPAGFSPPDFPVPEETQT
-66 PKTIDHEAA
+66 PDTAPSIDHEAA
-75 RRMLLGLDDE
+75 RRMLLGLEDE
-85 ENIEDGDKLTEGEEN
+85 EENEDST
-100 LRMVDSQQEDAKS
+100 Q
-113 EEEGYENEEEQLDDL
+113 EEEADDSEDNETQQDDHEPEGDEEENEENQL
-128 GKGEDGSE
+128 E
-136 NPDSPPPPPPGFVDE
+136 NIDVGAEEE
-151 PEPENPDSPPPPP
+151 PEQEEVPPPPP

-175 FVDEPEPENPDSPPP
+175 FAEEEPEQV
-190 PPIGFDAPP
+190 I
-199 PPPGFVDEP
+199 
-208 EPENPDSPPPPPIG
+208 
-222 FDAPPPPPGFSEE
+222 
-235 LEPAADDFSS
+235 DDFSS

-250 DSLSLLEEDFNEEE
+250 DSLSLLDDDFESEVENNIPEETPSFEIQGQPEQTLWPVGEED
-264 GINDAEKTHTF
+264 
-275 RDQDQSEQLTWPDEG
+275 SESP
-290 KQESIDSSE
+290 SE
-299 MAQAINAFGLVKESE
+299 VSQAIDAFGLVKESE
-314 FDQQDPINQSQLS
+314 FEQSESQKTSRPS

-345 ATLSETETSVLNP
+345 ATLSESETSVLNP
-358 DGTIRKQL
+358 DGSIRKQL
-366 IEGELILRNS
+366 IDGELILRNS

-389 ESIEST
+389 ESIDST
-395 DFGEKVSSIKE
+395 DFGDKVSSVKE
-406 LDPKEETAIP
+406 LDPTEETAIP

-426 LTESIDTDS
+426 LKESIDTES

-447 SNSPQEVDIHIE
+447 SDSPQEVDIHIE
-459 IENISPS
+459 IENVSPA

-481 ILPDDSVYSIEQDSI
+481 ILPDDSVFSVEKDSV

-508 RNLSISA
+508 KHLSISA
-515 KINTESIEKIN
+515 KINTESIQKIN

-582 VSLSGATVRLVGRDE
+582 VSLSGATVRLVGREE

-604 IRQDVPPEGKWDSMV
+604 IRQDVPPEGKWDSMA

-661 AILQKRFDKSRIK
+661 AILQKRYDKSRIK
-674 SYISSSI
+674 SYISSNI

-702 DIPGIFE
+702 DVPGIFE

-722 TELNGDQYRIDVVN
+722 TELKEEQYRIDVVN

-815 IISVVHKRRN
+815 MISVVHKRRN

-864 PGTFTIEESIVRSDK
+864 PGTFTIEESIVRSDN
-879 EGEREASIT
+879 EGERDASMT

-901 IGRILQRE
+901 IGRIMQGE

-931 DFHGATFGEEVDE
+931 DFHGATFGDEVDE

-950 WLDKDVET
+950 WLDVPEEPTPLPSKETLDV
-958 TTIPSQEVIEETPEE
+958 PIEETEKSPDDLDEPEDNEGSVEEDEDVEDTPE
-973 TEQLPVSD
+973 TDSS
-981 PIQEEGVAD
+981 EEGG
-990 KEEDALENAK
+990 EENS
-1000 QETVKLDAEGD
+1000 
-1011 EGDPRLCPACGFQ
+1011 RLCPACGFK
-1024 VDMGSSI
+1024 VDQGSSI
-1031 CVVCGNTLS
+1031 CIVCGNTLS

>member
-1 MVEDSDSYG
+1 MVEESDSYEG
-10 EDEAKEKQEGGPSPP
+10 DEVEENKETSK
-25 PAPPGFEVPPTP
+25 TP
-37 PAGFEQPPPP
+37 PPPP
-47 PGFPL
+47 PGFNASPPP
-52 PELPGSEERKQEEK
+52 PEGFAPPPPAGFSPPDFPVPGETQTPDTAPS
-66 PKTIDHEAA
+66 IDHEAA
-75 RRMLLGLDDE
+75 RRMLLGLEDE
-85 ENIEDGDKLTEGEEN
+85 EENEDST
-100 LRMVDSQQEDAKS
+100 Q
-113 EEEGYENEEEQLDDL
+113 EEETDDSEDNETQQDDHEPEGDEEENEENQL
-128 GKGEDGSE
+128 E
-136 NPDSPPPPPPGFVDE
+136 NIDVGAEEE
-151 PEPENPDSPPPPP
+151 PEQEEVPPPPP

-175 FVDEPEPENPDSPPP
+175 FAEEEPEQV
-190 PPIGFDAPP
+190 I
-199 PPPGFVDEP
+199 
-208 EPENPDSPPPPPIG
+208 
-222 FDAPPPPPGFSEE
+222 
-235 LEPAADDFSS
+235 DDFSS

-250 DSLSLLEEDFNEEE
+250 DSLSLLDDDFESEVENNIPEETPSFEIQGQPEQTLWPVVDE
-264 GINDAEKTHTF
+264 D
-275 RDQDQSEQLTWPDEG
+275 SESP
-290 KQESIDSSE
+290 SE
-299 MAQAINAFGLVKESE
+299 VSQAIEAFGLVKESE
-314 FDQQDPINQSQLS
+314 FEQSESEKTSRPS

-345 ATLSETETSVLNP
+345 ATLSESETSVLNP
-358 DGTIRKQL
+358 DGSIRKQL
-366 IEGELILRNS
+366 IDGELILRNS

-389 ESIEST
+389 DSIDST
-395 DFGEKVSSIKE
+395 DFGDKVSSVKE
-406 LDPKEETAIP
+406 LDPTEETAIP

-426 LTESIDTDS
+426 LKESIDTDS

-447 SNSPQEVDIHIE
+447 SDSPQEVDIHIE
-459 IENISPS
+459 IENVSPA

-481 ILPDDSVYSIEQDSI
+481 ILPDDSVFSVEKDSV

-508 RNLSISA
+508 KHLSISA

-582 VSLSGATVRLVGRDE
+582 VSLSGATVRLVGREE

-604 IRQDVPPEGKWDSMV
+604 IRQDVPPEGKWDSMA

-661 AILQKRFDKSRIK
+661 AILQKRYDKSRIK
-674 SYISSSI
+674 SYISSNI

-702 DIPGIFE
+702 DVPGIFE

-722 TELNGDQYRIDVVN
+722 TELKEEQYRIDVVN

-815 IISVVHKRRN
+815 MISVVHKRRN

-864 PGTFTIEESIVRSDK
+864 PGTFTIEESIVRSDN
-879 EGEREASIT
+879 EGERDASMT

-901 IGRILQRE
+901 IGRIMQGE

-931 DFHGATFGEEVDE
+931 DFHGATFGDEVDE

-950 WLDKDVET
+950 WLDVPEEPTPLPSKETLDVPIEET
-958 TTIPSQEVIEETPEE
+958 EKSSDDHDEPEDNEGSDEEDEAAEETPEID
-973 TEQLPVSD
+973 SS
-981 PIQEEGVAD
+981 EEGG
-990 KEEDALENAK
+990 EENS
-1000 QETVKLDAEGD
+1000 
-1011 EGDPRLCPACGFQ
+1011 RLCPACGFK
-1024 VDMGSSI
+1024 VDQGSSI
-1031 CVVCGNTLS
+1031 CIVCGNTLS

>member
-1 MVEDSDSYG
+1 MVEDSDSYD
-10 EDEAKEKQEGGPSPP
+10 EDESKEKQESDPAPP
-25 PAPPGFEVPPTP
+25 PAPPGFEMPPPP
-37 PAGFEQPPPP
+37 PAGFEPPPP
-47 PGFPL
+47 PVGFPSFDSSV
-52 PELPGSEERKQEEK
+52 SEEIQPTEK
-66 PKTIDHEAA
+66 SQAIDHEAA
-75 RRMLLGLDDE
+75 RRMLLGLEDE
-85 ENIEDGDKLTEGEEN
+85 ENIEEEN
-100 LRMVDSQQEDAKS
+100 LGEAETQQDDSESKEGMSEKEEVRLDDSEDAEGRT
-113 EEEGYENEEEQLDDL
+113 EED
-128 GKGEDGSE
+128 
-136 NPDSPPPPPPGFVDE
+136 DSPLPPPPGFADD
-151 PEPENPDSPPPPP
+151 P
-164 IGFDAPPPPPG
+164 
-175 FVDEPEPENPDSPPP
+175 
-190 PPIGFDAPP
+190 
-199 PPPGFVDEP
+199 
-208 EPENPDSPPPPPIG
+208 
-222 FDAPPPPPGFSEE
+222 E
-235 LEPAADDFSS
+235 LEQVDLSS

-250 DSLSLLEEDFNEEE
+250 DSLSLLEEDFDVGESGNQSEE
-264 GINDAEKTHTF
+264 THHF
-275 RDQDQSEQLTWPDEG
+275 EDQSQSEQFTWPDDDN
-290 KQESIDSSE
+290 KESPDTSE
-299 MAQAINAFGLVKESE
+299 MTQAINAFGLVKESE
-314 FDQQDPINQSQLS
+314 FEQSDSLKQSRPS

-366 IEGELILRNS
+366 IDGELILRNS

-389 ESIEST
+389 DSIEST
-395 DFGEKVSSIKE
+395 DFGDKVSSIKE
-406 LDPKEETAIP
+406 LDPTEETAIP
-416 YTASGTRMLV
+416 YTASGTRMLI
-426 LTESIDTDS
+426 LKELIDTES
-435 SRNEESSLSLVY
+435 SRNEESSLSLVF
-447 SNSPQEVDIHIE
+447 SESPQEVDIHIE
-459 IENISPS
+459 IENVSPS
-466 PLYDVEVKRTIPESF
+466 PLYDVEVKRTIPKSF
-481 ILPDDSVYSIEQDSI
+481 ILPEDRVYSVEKDSV

-515 KINTESIEKIN
+515 KINTESVDKIN

-537 ATVSRARFDRVSGSG
+537 ATVSRARFERVSGSG

-582 VSLSGATVRLVGRDE
+582 VSLSGATVRLVGRED

-643 VQSSGTI
+643 VQSSGAI

-674 SYISSSI
+674 SYISSNV

-709 TPSVDDI
+709 TPSVGDI

-722 TELNGDQYRIDVVN
+722 TELKEEQYRIDVVN

-769 KAVVIRYPLTAPDPS
+769 KAVVIRYPLIAPDPS
-784 PRNQLL
+784 PGNKLL

-801 RFGPVATRM
+801 RFGPVATRL
-810 VEKPP
+810 VEKAPM
-815 IISVVHKRRN
+815 ISVEHKRRH

-849 SSDSALDDLALHDIV
+849 SSDSALEDLALHDIV
-864 PGTFTIEESIVRSDK
+864 PGTFC
-879 EGEREASIT
+879 
-888 KESARDGTQVTWA
+888 
-901 IGRILQRE
+901 L
-909 RIEVLYTI
+909 LYT
-917 QGDPEAEYKVSDAQ
+917 S
-931 DFHGATFGEEVDE
+931 
-944 EPNVPQ
+944 
-950 WLDKDVET
+950 
-958 TTIPSQEVIEETPEE
+958 PS
-973 TEQLPVSD
+973 
-981 PIQEEGVAD
+981 
-990 KEEDALENAK
+990 
-1000 QETVKLDAEGD
+1000 
-1011 EGDPRLCPACGFQ
+1011 PRDRQKSRMP
-1024 VDMGSSI
+1024 SSA
-1031 CVVCGNTLS
+1031 